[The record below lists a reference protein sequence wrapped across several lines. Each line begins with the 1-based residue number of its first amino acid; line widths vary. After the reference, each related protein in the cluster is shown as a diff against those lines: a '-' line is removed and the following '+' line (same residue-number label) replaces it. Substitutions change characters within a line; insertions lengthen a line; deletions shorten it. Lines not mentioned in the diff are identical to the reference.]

1 MQNDIKKIMALLYEI
16 KKRISKLEKDIN
28 KNENRQKANKI

>member
-1 MQNDIKKIMALLYEI
+1 MALLYEI

-28 KNENRQKANKI
+28 KNENRQKANKV